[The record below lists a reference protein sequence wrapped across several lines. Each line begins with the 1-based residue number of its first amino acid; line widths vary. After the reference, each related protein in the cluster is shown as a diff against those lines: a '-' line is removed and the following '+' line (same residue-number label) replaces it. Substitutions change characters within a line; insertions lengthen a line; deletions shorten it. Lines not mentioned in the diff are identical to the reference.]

1 LYYFKIYL
9 FFHFYLFIAINSFS
23 QRVYKV
29 NYRHIVK
36 QANVVYSGIIG
47 NSAILIGNGT
57 ICNYVYSKQKN
68 VNTSITQR
76 NGIKIY
82 DNIDDYYSDWDKSDL
97 DKKPSPG
104 IVRNY
109 GTPDTIGNMVFYDRN
124 SDSIFVREKKLT
136 ESLIISETLPSIN
149 WIITNEKKNIQ
160 NYLCTMAKAKFRG
173 RSYEA
178 WFTNDLPI
186 SDGPWKFKGL
196 PGLILEISDTT
207 GQVKIFA
214 EKIEFPV
221 LDSIPLFSMSGKKVN
236 LSEFINYENK
246 KIQKRNEYLD
256 NLFRNRQGFDT
267 LNIKPITKSPSL
279 TFYGIETEM

>member
-1 LYYFKIYL
+1 MYYFKFYL
-9 FFHFYLFIAINSFS
+9 FIHFCLFIAINSFS

-29 NYRHIVK
+29 NYWHIVK

-57 ICNYVYSKQKN
+57 ISNYVYSKQKN

-76 NGIKIY
+76 NGIKVY

-136 ESLIISETLPSIN
+136 ESLIISEILPSIN

-160 NYLCTMAKAKFRG
+160 NYSCTMAKAKFRG

-178 WFTNDLPI
+178 WFSNDLPI

-196 PGLILEISDTT
+196 PGLILEIGDTT

-236 LSEFINYENK
+236 LSEFINYENMK
-246 KIQKRNEYLD
+246 MQKRNEYFE
-256 NLFRNRQGFDT
+256 NWIRNREGFDT
-267 LNIKPITKSPSL
+267 LNIKPIMKSPSL